1 MMNNSKKILPNSG
14 LYSSRYITYPTNTN
28 ENTIYMNN
36 HNGYKTQFNSI
47 NPHSLK
53 TTYTMNNRGLRL
65 TKQYLNFSNNSINS
79 IGIVSNNID
88 EQSNSSN
95 NTLKSMINKIQCSK
109 KEMPVNNIK
118 NKKIKFIRNVKPS
131 S

>member
-1 MMNNSKKILPNSG
+1 MWF
-14 LYSSRYITYPTNTN
+14 
-28 ENTIYMNN
+28 NTICYV
-36 HNGYKTQFNSI
+36 
-47 NPHSLK
+47 
-53 TTYTMNNRGLRL
+53 
-65 TKQYLNFSNNSINS
+65 NFSNNSINS

-118 NKKIKFIRNVKPS
+118 NKNIIFY
-131 S
+131 